1 MRQDLG
7 SESIQEIDFD
17 DVFKGCSVFCEM
29 IVRVAGFQGVFNFV
43 QTCWRQRTHNSPV
56 YKNIDYLREQAARC
70 KLLAKGCAP
79 GSASEALTA
88 LAAKYSKLATL
99 RADRPIVLLHLQPKK
114 EK

>member
-1 MRQDLG
+1 L
-7 SESIQEIDFD
+7 
-17 DVFKGCSVFCEM
+17 SVLSVVPET
-29 IVRVAGFQGVFNFV
+29 IRAA
-43 QTCWRQRTHNSPV
+43 QRN
-56 YKNIDYLREQAARC
+56 YLREQAARC

-99 RADRPIVLLHLQPKK
+99 RADRPIVLPHLQPKK